1 MRILVTGGAGFIGSA
16 LIRHLIS
23 DSEHQLHVLDKLT
36 YAGQMASLQA
46 VSAHP
51 RFAFTRGDICD
62 STLINRLLANFFPD
76 VIVNLAAETHVDRSI
91 DAPGSFI
98 DTNVNGTYTLLE
110 AARAHWGRLS
120 GERKKRFRFHQI
132 STDEV
137 FGSLG
142 KTGFF
147 TEESPYQPRSPYS
160 ASKAASDHLVRA
172 WAHTYGL
179 PTLITNA
186 SNNYGP
192 YQFPEK
198 LMPLMIMKAL
208 TGEKLP
214 VYGRGENVRDWLF
227 VDDHVRALRLVF
239 ERAAPHS
246 TYNIGGEAERMN
258 IEVVRTICAL
268 LDDMSPRGD
277 GKSYAEQI
285 SFVVDRPGHDARY
298 AIDSALIR
306 RDLGWAPREDFTSG
320 LRATVRWYL
329 DNQTWLHG
337 IRSEV
342 YAGGRLGVIAG
353 QKA

>member
-1 MRILVTGGAGFIGSA
+1 MRILITGGAGFIGSA
-16 LIRHLIS
+16 LVRHLIG
-23 DSEHQLHVLDKLT
+23 DSEHHVHVLDKLT
-36 YAGQMASLQA
+36 YAGQMASLRP
-46 VSAHP
+46 VSTNQ

-62 STLINRLLANFFPD
+62 ASLVRRLFAEFSPD
-76 VIVNLAAETHVDRSI
+76 IVVNLAAETHVDRSI
-91 DAPGSFI
+91 DAPDSFI
-98 DTNVNGTYTLLE
+98 ETNVNGTYTLLE
-110 AARAHWGRLS
+110 AARAHWIKLA
-120 GERKKRFRFHQI
+120 GERKDRFRFHHI

-142 KTGFF
+142 ESGFF
-147 TEESPYQPRSPYS
+147 TEDSPYQPRSPYS

-198 LMPLMIMKAL
+198 LMPLTIMKAL
-208 TGEKLP
+208 AGEKLP

-227 VDDHVRALRLVF
+227 VDDHVRALRLAF
-239 ERAAPHS
+239 EKAAPQS
-246 TYNIGGEAERMN
+246 TYNVGGNVERKN
-258 IEVVRTICAL
+258 IDVVRTLCAL

-298 AIDSALIR
+298 AIDGARIR
-306 RDLGWAPREDFTSG
+306 NDLGWSPQEDFTSG
-320 LRATVRWYL
+320 LRITVRWYL
-329 DNQTWLHG
+329 DNQAWLHA
-337 IRSEV
+337 IRSEI
-342 YAGGRLGVIAG
+342 YSGARLGVIAG
-353 QKA
+353 R

>member
-16 LIRHLIS
+16 LVRHLIGE
-23 DSEHQLHVLDKLT
+23 SEHDVHVLDKLT
-36 YAGQMASLQA
+36 YAGQMASLQP
-46 VSAHP
+46 VSAHQ
-51 RFAFTRGDICD
+51 RFNFTRGDICD
-62 STLINRLLANFFPD
+62 SSLINRLLADFSPD
-76 VIVNLAAETHVDRSI
+76 IVVNLAAETHVDRSI
-91 DAPGSFI
+91 DTPGSFI
-98 DTNVNGTYTLLE
+98 ETNVNGTYTLLD
-110 AARAHWGRLS
+110 AARTYWGRLA
-120 GERKKRFRFHQI
+120 GERKERFRFHHI

-142 KTGFF
+142 ESGFF

-227 VDDHVRALRLVF
+227 IDDHVRALRLVF
-239 ERAAPHS
+239 EKGAPQS
-246 TYNIGGEAERMN
+246 TYNLGGNAERKN
-258 IEVVRTICAL
+258 IDVVRTLCAL

-298 AIDSALIR
+298 AIDGARIR
-306 RDLGWAPREDFTSG
+306 RDLGWSPQEDFTSG
-320 LRATVRWYL
+320 LRKTVRWYL
-329 DNQTWLHG
+329 DNQAWLHA
-337 IRSEV
+337 IRSET
-342 YAGGRLGVIAG
+342 YAGARLGVIAG
-353 QKA
+353 